1 MDLVGHTP
9 AVGGSKTL
17 IDQLGQND
25 FVPGVGK
32 QPAEFA
38 VAFLFLGRLQFLGAI
53 LPPGGQPDCFF
64 SERVGI
70 FHSLCAVMRLH
81 KKFIV
86 KSFHLCQ
93 TQPHQPQMSSAKL
106 RLKIKAAAGAC
117 HVRLSSS
124 GVTPLNLLRRIFF
137 FDIHLRLRYMV
148 MNIISK

>member
-93 TQPHQPQMSSAKL
+93 TQPHIPHISSAKL
-106 RLKIKAAAGAC
+106 RLKLTQLRVFVTSGYQDPDGHLIPS
-117 HVRLSSS
+117 RL
-124 GVTPLNLLRRIFF
+124 LLF
-137 FDIHLRLRYMV
+137 FDIRFLLLYIV
-148 MNIISK
+148 TNIFS